1 MYIHSAQHEVETKFE
16 RIVQLILRQKE
27 IAKFVNENCITYG
40 MFDNS
45 DDYELIQKYIPLK
58 NLPAFALF
66 KLNKAKRA
74 EEFISDY
81 VIMSLFRKYHLRE
94 KSSWNGQQRVWESVS
109 RKNREVT
116 LRNKKP

>member
-1 MYIHSAQHEVETKFE
+1 
-16 RIVQLILRQKE
+16 
-27 IAKFVNENCITYG
+27 

-74 EEFISDY
+74 EQFISEY
-81 VIMSLFRKYHLRE
+81 VRL
-94 KSSWNGQQRVWESVS
+94 Q
-109 RKNREVT
+109 
-116 LRNKKP
+116 